1 MRGIMF
7 AGLLLL
13 PLSALGQ
20 SIYKCADGRGGHVYQ
35 QTQCPTA
42 AATKAEVR
50 IVPDPVR
57 TTAAAQPGAF
67 RFSGE
72 LDAGSAP
79 TSMKHRAL
87 IARPAP
93 DEPALATAQIAQ
105 ALPSGFVRCI
115 KPDGSSYLVK
125 GESCPERKERLPQRA
140 GMVLDVTT
148 GQHHFMVPG
157 GGNGMIDP
165 TSGQRHELISAP
177 STRRVQ
183 DQAVPVSQEQA
194 CAEERARRD
203 SALSNRNRSI
213 DSIRAAR
220 ARYDNMC
227 K

>member
-1 MRGIMF
+1 MRGIILI
-7 AGLLLL
+7 GLVLL
-13 PLSALGQ
+13 PLSAVGQ
-20 SIYKCADGRGGHVYQ
+20 SIYKCANGQGGHVYQ
-35 QTQCPTA
+35 QTQCATA
-42 AATKAEVR
+42 DATKAEVR

-57 TTAAAQPGAF
+57 PTPAAQHGAF
-67 RFSGE
+67 RVSGE

-79 TSMKHRAL
+79 ASMRHQAAT
-87 IARPAP
+87 ARP
-93 DEPALATAQIAQ
+93 EPAAPTLPTAQIAEE
-105 ALPSGFVRCI
+105 LPSGFVRCV

-125 GESCPERKERLPQRA
+125 GAGCPERKERLPQRA

-165 TSGQRHELISAP
+165 TSGQRHELISP
-177 STRRVQ
+177 PGTRRVQ
-183 DQAVPVSQEQA
+183 DQAVSVSRERA

-213 DSIRAAR
+213 DSIRAAH
-220 ARYDNMC
+220 ARYDRMC